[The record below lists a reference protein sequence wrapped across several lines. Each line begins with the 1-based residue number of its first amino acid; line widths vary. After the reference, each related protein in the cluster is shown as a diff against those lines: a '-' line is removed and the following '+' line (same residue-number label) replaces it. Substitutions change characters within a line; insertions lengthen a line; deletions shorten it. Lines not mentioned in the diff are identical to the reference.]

1 MSSGD
6 GQRAAHLLSD
16 LEEEEELPTTAESW
30 SPGGNMN
37 QFRVLVVLL
46 NLVIGV
52 GLLGIPYCF
61 RTGVFVE
68 LLVVAFFG
76 AASYFSF
83 VILIDCSSKMGYSID
98 FAHLMRD
105 SFTTNLEWIPHL
117 VLFITFFGFAIVH
130 FQSAGSLLKSCL
142 EESGLIPTWLSDNR
156 WIVIGVPATVIGI
169 PLILLRSLRGF
180 SHVSMVTCG
189 LICLYLVH
197 SAVYLVIYTRESGFN
212 PDGTMKLFQFNKFF
226 IKSLSVQAFAFAC
239 HPLIGPTLE
248 RLTNPTWQ
256 RQYSTMLIL
265 AICASGCYALGGLLP
280 YLTLFDRILDPV
292 VFVYYGPG
300 QVFTIVT
307 KALYAIFLII
317 TSPLILYSAR
327 LALNDFIFRK
337 PFTTL
342 KWALI
347 GIALILGGTILAI
360 TVTSI
365 PTMFGFIG
373 GVTCNLIVYTLPAIY
388 YIRICTDGSRW
399 KRIVSW
405 AMIAVGT
412 VAMAVCLY
420 DSIASLVRKDV

>member
-1 MSSGD
+1 MNESD
-6 GQRAAHLLSD
+6 GERAAHLLLD
-16 LEEEEELPTTAESW
+16 LEEEEVPTAADLQTPMGDMSR
-30 SPGGNMN
+30 
-37 QFRVLVVLL
+37 FRVLVVLL

-68 LLVVAFFG
+68 LFVVAFFG

-83 VILIDCSSKMGYSID
+83 LLLIDCATQMGYSID
-98 FAHLMRD
+98 FARLMRD
-105 SFTTNLEWIPHL
+105 AFTVNLEWIPHL

-142 EESGLIPTWLSDNR
+142 EESGAIPQWVSENR
-156 WIVIGVPATVIGI
+156 WIVIGVPSTVIGV

-189 LICLYLVH
+189 LICLYLIH
-197 SAVYLVIYTRESGFN
+197 SAVYLILYTRERGFN
-212 PDGTMKLFQFNKFF
+212 PDQTMRLFDFNKFF

-248 RLTNPTWQ
+248 RLIEPTWQ
-256 RQYSTMLIL
+256 RQYSTVLIL
-265 AICASGCYALGGLLP
+265 TLCASGCYALGGLLP
-280 YLTLFDRILDPV
+280 YLTLFDQILDPV
-292 VFVYYGPG
+292 IFVYYSPG
-300 QVFTIVT
+300 QIFTIIT

-327 LALNDFIFRK
+327 LSLNDFIFRK

-347 GIALILGGTILAI
+347 GIGLILGGTILAI

-365 PTMFGFIG
+365 PTMFGFVG

-388 YIRICTDGSRW
+388 YLRICKEGRTW
-399 KRIVSW
+399 KRIISW
-405 AMIAVGT
+405 VMIAVGT
-412 VAMAVCLY
+412 VAMVVCLY
-420 DSIASLVRKDV
+420 DSIASLVKKDV